1 MSDFRHAT
9 LGRTNRRTG
18 FCGYVKKVLLGT
30 TTRDDEGMPET
41 RVENDVRAEVCKSEA
56 DGICSAR
63 RRACE
68 RSIVSIVMT
77 LCSTSVLCFKMPKG
91 DLWDESEESSGCT
104 MDDGRQSVSRG
115 ENETRLAPSYALH
128 TSLPSLICSPP
139 AEFICLK
146 KSTRLVSQR
155 TSYIHKQRFILII
168 HSSLDLEWVF
178 TA

>member
-30 TTRDDEGMPET
+30 ITRDDEGMPET

-68 RSIVSIVMT
+68 RRTVSIVVT
-77 LCSTSVLCFKMPKG
+77 LFSTSVLYFRIP
-91 DLWDESEESSGCT
+91 
-104 MDDGRQSVSRG
+104 RG
-115 ENETRLAPSYALH
+115 EL
-128 TSLPSLICSPP
+128 
-139 AEFICLK
+139 
-146 KSTRLVSQR
+146 
-155 TSYIHKQRFILII
+155 
-168 HSSLDLEWVF
+168 
-178 TA
+178 